1 MEETANVQI
10 NDQRDFWF
18 VIVDLCVWEDERLST
33 LEKAVY
39 TALCT
44 FASVEGRTCWPSTSA
59 IARRASCSDRS
70 VNRALET
77 LEEYGYLK
85 ITRRFKDNARIPS
98 AYSIIGHKAAGGC
111 DTVSQGVT
119 TECRKELEP
128 TEPDL
133 KDTLSEGAEV
143 APDEQISGSVDDKTV
158 LPNEEA
164 VFINDEDLKK
174 IPAAMKETVE
184 FLLLKTGRKGLLA
197 EELAPVMALE
207 KIHMPS
213 RIQREI
219 TKAAERFN
227 RQGKPL
233 SSLSFVY
240 IYDSLKY
247 QKSSKSARAQPK
259 VTMPTSAEYKTWE
272 EQNLAALMAEF
283 GIEGGVEN
291 GNGPS

>member
-59 IARRASCSDRS
+59 IAKRASCSDRS
-70 VNRALET
+70 VNRALDI
-77 LEEYGYLK
+77 LEGHGYLK

-98 AYSIIGHKAAGGC
+98 AYSIIGHKTAGGC

-119 TECRKELEP
+119 TGCRKELEP
-128 TEPDL
+128 TELDL
-133 KDTLSEGAEV
+133 KDTLSEGAET
-143 APDEQISGSVDDKTV
+143 A
-158 LPNEEA
+158 PNEQYPILPE
-164 VFINDEDLKK
+164 DEVIKK
-174 IPAAMKETVE
+174 IPAAVKETVE
-184 FLLLKTGRKGLLA
+184 YLLLKTGRKGLLP
-197 EELAPVMALE
+197 EELAPIMALE
-207 KIHMPS
+207 KIHMPA

-219 TKAAERFN
+219 TKAAERFLK
-227 RQGKPL
+227 QGKPL

-259 VTMPTSAEYKTWE
+259 VTMPMSAENKTWE

-291 GNGPS
+291 GNGPA

>member
-18 VIVDLCVWEDERLST
+18 VIVDLCVWQDERLST

-77 LEEYGYLK
+77 LEEHGYLK

-98 AYSIIGHKAAGGC
+98 AYSIIGHKATGGC

-119 TECRKELEP
+119 TESRKEQEP
-128 TEPDL
+128 SEPDL
-133 KDTLSEGAEV
+133 KDTLSEGAED
-143 APDEQISGSVDDKTV
+143 APDERET
-158 LPNEEA
+158 LPLDEE
-164 VFINDEDLKK
+164 FIKK

-184 FLLLKTGRKGLLA
+184 FLLLKTGRKGLLP

-259 VTMPTSAEYKTWE
+259 VTMPTAAENKTWE

-291 GNGPS
+291 GNGPG

>member
-1 MEETANVQI
+1 MTESIPMSEGSLKI
-10 NDQRDFWF
+10 SDQRDFWF

-33 LEKAVY
+33 VEKAVY

-59 IARRASCSDRS
+59 IAKRASCSDRS

-77 LEEYGYLK
+77 LEEHGYLR

-128 TEPDL
+128 TEPDI
-133 KDTLSEGAEV
+133 KDTLSEGAEN
-143 APDEQISGSVDDKTV
+143 APDEQSS
-158 LPNEEA
+158 LLLE
-164 VFINDEDLKK
+164 DEIIKK
-174 IPAAMKETVE
+174 IPSAMKETVE
-184 FLLLKTGRKGLLA
+184 FLLFKTGRRTLSP
-197 EELAPVMALE
+197 EELGSVMALE
-207 KIHMPS
+207 KIHLPA

-219 TKAAERFN
+219 SKAAERFS

-233 SSLSFVY
+233 SSLSFEY
-240 IYDSLKY
+240 IFDSLKY
-247 QKSSKSARAQPK
+247 QKSTKSARAQPK
-259 VTMPTSAEYKTWE
+259 NHVPSVEEKAWE
-272 EQNLAALMAEF
+272 EANMAALEAEF
-283 GIEGGVEN
+283 GMKGCGSN
-291 GNGPS
+291 AGQR

>member
-1 MEETANVQI
+1 MEETTNVQI

-18 VIVDLCVWEDERLST
+18 VIVDLCVWQDERLST

-70 VNRALET
+70 VNRALEI
-77 LEEYGYLK
+77 LEEHGYLK

-133 KDTLSEGAEV
+133 KDTLSEGAEN

-164 VFINDEDLKK
+164 VFMNDEDLKK
-174 IPAAMKETVE
+174 IPAVMKETVE
-184 FLLLKTGRKGLLA
+184 FLLLKTGRKALLP

-207 KIHMPS
+207 KIHLPA

-247 QKSSKSARAQPK
+247 QKSTKSARAQPK
-259 VTMPTSAEYKTWE
+259 NPVPSVEEKAWE
-272 EQNLAALMAEF
+272 EANMAALEAEF
-283 GIEGGVEN
+283 GMKGCGSN
-291 GNGPS
+291 AGQR

>member
-59 IARRASCSDRS
+59 IAKRASCSDRS
-70 VNRALET
+70 VNRALDI
-77 LEEYGYLK
+77 LEEHGYLK

-98 AYSIIGHKAAGGC
+98 AYSIIGHKTAGGC

-128 TEPDL
+128 TELDL
-133 KDTLSEGAEV
+133 KDTLSEGAET
-143 APDEQISGSVDDKTV
+143 A
-158 LPNEEA
+158 PNEQYPILPEGD
-164 VFINDEDLKK
+164 VIKK

-184 FLLLKTGRKGLLA
+184 LLLLKTGRKGLLP
-197 EELAPVMALE
+197 EELGSVMALE

-219 TKAAERFN
+219 TKAAERFLK
-227 RQGKPL
+227 QGKHL

-259 VTMPTSAEYKTWE
+259 VTMPTAAENKTWE

-291 GNGPS
+291 GNGPG

>member
-1 MEETANVQI
+1 MTESIPMSEGSLKI
-10 NDQRDFWF
+10 SDQRDFWF

-33 LEKAVY
+33 VEKAVY

-59 IARRASCSDRS
+59 IAKRASCSDRS

-77 LEEYGYLK
+77 LEEHGYLR

-128 TEPDL
+128 TEPDI
-133 KDTLSEGAEV
+133 KDTLSEGAEN
-143 APDEQISGSVDDKTV
+143 APDEQSS
-158 LPNEEA
+158 LLLENE
-164 VFINDEDLKK
+164 IIKK
-174 IPAAMKETVE
+174 IPSAMKETVE
-184 FLLLKTGRKGLLA
+184 FLLFKTGRRTLFP
-197 EELAPVMALE
+197 EELGAVMALE
-207 KIHMPS
+207 KIHLPA

-219 TKAAERFN
+219 SKAAERFS

-233 SSLSFVY
+233 SSLSFEY
-240 IYDSLKY
+240 IFDSLKY
-247 QKSSKSARAQPK
+247 QKSTKSARAQPK
-259 VTMPTSAEYKTWE
+259 NHVPSVEEKAWE
-272 EQNLAALMAEF
+272 EANMAALEAEF
-283 GIEGGVEN
+283 GMKGCGSN
-291 GNGPS
+291 AGQR

>member
-1 MEETANVQI
+1 MEETTNVQI

-33 LEKAVY
+33 VEKAVY

-59 IARRASCSDRS
+59 IAKRASCSDRS
-70 VNRALET
+70 VNRALDI
-77 LEEYGYLK
+77 LEDHGYLK

-98 AYSIIGHKAAGGC
+98 AYSIIGHKTAGGC

-119 TECRKELEP
+119 TQCRKELEP
-128 TEPDL
+128 TELDL
-133 KDTLSEGAEV
+133 KDTLSEGAET
-143 APDEQISGSVDDKTV
+143 A
-158 LPNEEA
+158 PNEQYP
-164 VFINDEDLKK
+164 ILPEDVVIKK
-174 IPAAMKETVE
+174 IPAAVKETVE
-184 FLLLKTGRKGLLA
+184 YLLLKTGRKGLLP
-197 EELAPVMALE
+197 EELAPIMALE
-207 KIHMPS
+207 KIHMPA

-219 TKAAERFN
+219 TKAAERFLK
-227 RQGKPL
+227 QGKPL

-247 QKSSKSARAQPK
+247 QKSSKSARAQSK
-259 VTMPTSAEYKTWE
+259 VTMPTAAENKTWE

-291 GNGPS
+291 GNGPG

>member
-18 VIVDLCVWEDERLST
+18 VIVDLCIWQDERLST

-59 IARRASCSDRS
+59 IAKRASCSDRS
-70 VNRALET
+70 VNRALEI
-77 LEEYGYLK
+77 LEEHGYLK

-98 AYSIIGHKAAGGC
+98 AYSIIGHKATGGC

-119 TECRKELEP
+119 TESRKEQEP
-128 TEPDL
+128 SEPDL
-133 KDTLSEGAEV
+133 KDTLSEGAED
-143 APDEQISGSVDDKTV
+143 APDERET
-158 LPNEEA
+158 LPLDEE
-164 VFINDEDLKK
+164 FIKK

-207 KIHMPS
+207 KTHMPS

-233 SSLSFVY
+233 SSLSFIY

-283 GIEGGVEN
+283 ECEGGVEN
-291 GNGPS
+291 GNGPG

>member
-18 VIVDLCVWEDERLST
+18 VIVDLCVWQDERLST

-70 VNRALET
+70 VNRALEI
-77 LEEYGYLK
+77 LEEHGYLK

-98 AYSIIGHKAAGGC
+98 AYSIIGHKGAGGC

-128 TEPDL
+128 TELDL
-133 KDTLSEGAEV
+133 KDTLSEGAEN
-143 APDEQISGSVDDKTV
+143 APDVQDILLLE
-158 LPNEEA
+158 
-164 VFINDEDLKK
+164 DEVIKK
-174 IPAAMKETVE
+174 IPAAMNETVE
-184 FLLLKTGRKGLLA
+184 LLLLKTGRKGLLP
-197 EELAPVMALE
+197 EELGPVMALE
-207 KIHMPS
+207 KIHLPS

-219 TKAAERFN
+219 TKAAERFLK
-227 RQGKPL
+227 QGKPL

-259 VTMPTSAEYKTWE
+259 VTMPTAAENKTWE

-291 GNGPS
+291 GNGPG

>member
-1 MEETANVQI
+1 MTESIPMSEGSLKI
-10 NDQRDFWF
+10 SDQRDFWF

-33 LEKAVY
+33 VEKAVY

-59 IARRASCSDRS
+59 IAKRASCSDRS

-77 LEEYGYLK
+77 LEEHGYLR

-128 TEPDL
+128 TEPDI
-133 KDTLSEGAEV
+133 KDTLSEGAEN
-143 APDEQISGSVDDKTV
+143 APDEQSS
-158 LPNEEA
+158 LLLENE
-164 VFINDEDLKK
+164 IIKK
-174 IPAAMKETVE
+174 IPSAMKETVE
-184 FLLLKTGRKGLLA
+184 FLLFKTGRRTLSP
-197 EELAPVMALE
+197 EELGPVMALE
-207 KIHMPS
+207 KIHLPA

-219 TKAAERFN
+219 SKAAERFS

-233 SSLSFVY
+233 SSLSFEY
-240 IYDSLKY
+240 IFDSLKY
-247 QKSSKSARAQPK
+247 QKSTKSARAQPK
-259 VTMPTSAEYKTWE
+259 NHVPSVEEKAWE
-272 EQNLAALMAEF
+272 EANMAALEAEF
-283 GIEGGVEN
+283 GMKGCGSN
-291 GNGPS
+291 AGQR

>member
-1 MEETANVQI
+1 MEETVNVQI

-33 LEKAVY
+33 VEKAVY

-59 IARRASCSDRS
+59 IAKRASCSDRS

-77 LEEYGYLK
+77 LEEHGYLR

-128 TEPDL
+128 TEPDI
-133 KDTLSEGAEV
+133 KDTLSEGAEN
-143 APDEQISGSVDDKTV
+143 APDEQSS
-158 LPNEEA
+158 LLLENE
-164 VFINDEDLKK
+164 IIKK
-174 IPAAMKETVE
+174 IPSAMKETVE
-184 FLLLKTGRKGLLA
+184 FLLFKTGRRTLFP
-197 EELAPVMALE
+197 EELGAVMALE
-207 KIHMPS
+207 KIHLPS

-219 TKAAERFN
+219 SKAAERFS

-233 SSLSFVY
+233 SSLSFEY
-240 IYDSLKY
+240 IFDSLKY
-247 QKSSKSARAQPK
+247 QKSTKSARAQPK
-259 VTMPTSAEYKTWE
+259 NHVPSVEEKAWE
-272 EQNLAALMAEF
+272 EANMAALEAEF
-283 GIEGGVEN
+283 GMKGCGSN
-291 GNGPS
+291 AGQR

>member
-1 MEETANVQI
+1 MEEAANVQI

-33 LEKAVY
+33 VEKAVY

-59 IARRASCSDRS
+59 IAKRASCSDRS

-77 LEEYGYLK
+77 LEEHGYLR

-128 TEPDL
+128 TEPDI
-133 KDTLSEGAEV
+133 KDTLSEGAEN
-143 APDEQISGSVDDKTV
+143 APDEQSS
-158 LPNEEA
+158 LLLENE
-164 VFINDEDLKK
+164 IIKK
-174 IPAAMKETVE
+174 IPSAMKETVE
-184 FLLLKTGRKGLLA
+184 FLLFKTGRRTLSP
-197 EELAPVMALE
+197 EELGAVMALE
-207 KIHMPS
+207 KIHLPA

-219 TKAAERFN
+219 SKAAERFS

-233 SSLSFVY
+233 SSLSFEY
-240 IYDSLKY
+240 IFDSLKY
-247 QKSSKSARAQPK
+247 QKSTKSARAQPK
-259 VTMPTSAEYKTWE
+259 NHVPSVEEKAWE
-272 EQNLAALMAEF
+272 EANMAALEAEF
-283 GIEGGVEN
+283 GMKGCGSN
-291 GNGPS
+291 AGQR

>member
-1 MEETANVQI
+1 MTESIPMSEGSLKI
-10 NDQRDFWF
+10 SDQRDFWF

-33 LEKAVY
+33 VEKAVY

-59 IARRASCSDRS
+59 IAKRASCSDRS

-77 LEEYGYLK
+77 LEEHGYLR

-128 TEPDL
+128 TEPDI
-133 KDTLSEGAEV
+133 KDTLSEGAEN
-143 APDEQISGSVDDKTV
+143 APDEQSS
-158 LPNEEA
+158 LLLENE
-164 VFINDEDLKK
+164 IIKK
-174 IPAAMKETVE
+174 IPSAMKETVE
-184 FLLLKTGRKGLLA
+184 FFLFKTGRRTLFP
-197 EELAPVMALE
+197 EELGAVMALE
-207 KIHMPS
+207 KIHLPA

-219 TKAAERFN
+219 SKAAERFS

-233 SSLSFVY
+233 SSLSFEY
-240 IYDSLKY
+240 IFDSLKY
-247 QKSSKSARAQPK
+247 QKSTKSARAQPK
-259 VTMPTSAEYKTWE
+259 NHVPSVEEKAWE
-272 EQNLAALMAEF
+272 EANMAALEAEF
-283 GIEGGVEN
+283 GMKGCGSN
-291 GNGPS
+291 AGQR

>member
-18 VIVDLCVWEDERLST
+18 VIVDLCVWQDERLST

-59 IARRASCSDRS
+59 IAKRTSCSDRS

-77 LEEYGYLK
+77 LEEHGYLK

-98 AYSIIGHKAAGGC
+98 AYSIIGHKATGGC

-119 TECRKELEP
+119 TESRKELEP

-133 KDTLSEGAEV
+133 KDTLSEGAEA
-143 APDEQISGSVDDKTV
+143 APDEQET
-158 LPNEEA
+158 LPLEEE
-164 VFINDEDLKK
+164 FIKK

-184 FLLLKTGRKGLLA
+184 FLLLKTGRKGLLP
-197 EELAPVMALE
+197 EELGPVMALE

-233 SSLSFVY
+233 SSLSFEY
-240 IYDSLKY
+240 IFDSLKY

-259 VTMPTSAEYKTWE
+259 VTMPTAAENKTWE

-291 GNGPS
+291 GNGPG

>member
-18 VIVDLCVWEDERLST
+18 VIVDLCVWQDERLST
-33 LEKAVY
+33 VEKAVY

-44 FASVEGRTCWPSTSA
+44 FASIEGRTCWPSTSA

-77 LEEYGYLK
+77 LEEHGYLK

-98 AYSIIGHKAAGGC
+98 AYSIIGHKATGGC

-119 TECRKELEP
+119 TESRKELEP

-133 KDTLSEGAEV
+133 KDTLSEGAEA
-143 APDEQISGSVDDKTV
+143 APDEQET
-158 LPNEEA
+158 LPLEEE
-164 VFINDEDLKK
+164 FIKK

-197 EELAPVMALE
+197 EELAHVMALE

-219 TKAAERFN
+219 TKAAERFLK
-227 RQGKPL
+227 QGKPL

-259 VTMPTSAEYKTWE
+259 VTMPTAAENKTWE

-283 GIEGGVEN
+283 GSEGGVEN
-291 GNGPS
+291 GNGPG

>member
-1 MEETANVQI
+1 MTESIPMSEGSLKI
-10 NDQRDFWF
+10 SDQRDFWF

-33 LEKAVY
+33 VEKAVY

-59 IARRASCSDRS
+59 IAKRASCSDRS

-77 LEEYGYLK
+77 LEEHGYLR

-128 TEPDL
+128 TEPDI
-133 KDTLSEGAEV
+133 KDTLSEGAEN
-143 APDEQISGSVDDKTV
+143 APDEQSS
-158 LPNEEA
+158 LLLENE
-164 VFINDEDLKK
+164 IIKK
-174 IPAAMKETVE
+174 IPSAMKETVE
-184 FLLLKTGRKGLLA
+184 FLLFKTGRRTLFP
-197 EELAPVMALE
+197 EELGAVMALE
-207 KIHMPS
+207 KIHLPA

-219 TKAAERFN
+219 SKAAERFS

-233 SSLSFVY
+233 SSLSFEY
-240 IYDSLKY
+240 IFDSLKY
-247 QKSSKSARAQPK
+247 QKSTKSARAQPK
-259 VTMPTSAEYKTWE
+259 NPVPCVEEKAWE
-272 EQNLAALMAEF
+272 EANMAALEAEF
-283 GIEGGVEN
+283 GMKGCGSN
-291 GNGPS
+291 AGQL

>member
-18 VIVDLCVWEDERLST
+18 VIVDLCVWQDERLST

-77 LEEYGYLK
+77 LEEHGYLK

-98 AYSIIGHKAAGGC
+98 AYSIIGHKATGGC

-119 TECRKELEP
+119 TESRKEQEP
-128 TEPDL
+128 SEPDL
-133 KDTLSEGAEV
+133 KDTLSEGAED
-143 APDEQISGSVDDKTV
+143 APDERET
-158 LPNEEA
+158 LPLEEE
-164 VFINDEDLKK
+164 FIKK

-184 FLLLKTGRKGLLA
+184 FLLLKTGRKGLLP

-259 VTMPTSAEYKTWE
+259 VTMPTAAENKTWE

-291 GNGPS
+291 GNGPG

>member
-1 MEETANVQI
+1 MEETTNVQI

-33 LEKAVY
+33 VEKAVY

-59 IARRASCSDRS
+59 IAKRASCSDRS

-77 LEEYGYLK
+77 LEEHGYLQ

-98 AYSIIGHKAAGGC
+98 AYSIIGHKATGGC

-128 TEPDL
+128 TEPDI
-133 KDTLSEGAEV
+133 KDTLSEGAEN
-143 APDEQISGSVDDKTV
+143 APDEQDI
-158 LPNEEA
+158 LLLE
-164 VFINDEDLKK
+164 DEVIKK
-174 IPAAMKETVE
+174 IPAAVKETVE
-184 FLLLKTGRKGLLA
+184 YLLLKTGRKGLLP
-197 EELAPVMALE
+197 EELAPIMALE
-207 KIHMPS
+207 KIHMPA

-219 TKAAERFN
+219 TKAAERFLK
-227 RQGKPL
+227 QGKPL

-247 QKSSKSARAQPK
+247 QKSSKSARAQPI
-259 VTMPTSAEYKTWE
+259 VTMPTAAENKTWE

-283 GIEGGVEN
+283 GSEGGVEN
-291 GNGPS
+291 GNGPG

>member
-1 MEETANVQI
+1 MTESIPMSEGSLKI
-10 NDQRDFWF
+10 SDQRDFWF

-33 LEKAVY
+33 VEKAVY

-59 IARRASCSDRS
+59 IAKRASCSDRS

-77 LEEYGYLK
+77 LEEHGYLR

-128 TEPDL
+128 TEPDI
-133 KDTLSEGAEV
+133 KDTLSEGAEN
-143 APDEQISGSVDDKTV
+143 APDEQSS
-158 LPNEEA
+158 LLLENE
-164 VFINDEDLKK
+164 IIKK
-174 IPAAMKETVE
+174 IPSAMKETVE
-184 FLLLKTGRKGLLA
+184 FLLFKTGRRTLFP
-197 EELAPVMALE
+197 EELGAVMALE
-207 KIHMPS
+207 KIHLPA

-219 TKAAERFN
+219 SKAAERFS

-233 SSLSFVY
+233 SSLSFEY
-240 IYDSLKY
+240 IFDSLKY
-247 QKSSKSARAQPK
+247 QKSTKSARAQPK
-259 VTMPTSAEYKTWE
+259 NPVPSVEEKAWE
-272 EQNLAALMAEF
+272 EANMAALEAEF
-283 GIEGGVEN
+283 GMKGCGSN
-291 GNGPS
+291 AGQR

>member
-1 MEETANVQI
+1 MTESIPMSEGSLKI
-10 NDQRDFWF
+10 SDQRDFWF

-33 LEKAVY
+33 VEKAVY

-59 IARRASCSDRS
+59 IAKRASCSDRS

-77 LEEYGYLK
+77 LEEHGYLR

-128 TEPDL
+128 TEPDI
-133 KDTLSEGAEV
+133 KDTLSEGAEN
-143 APDEQISGSVDDKTV
+143 APDEQSS
-158 LPNEEA
+158 LLLENE
-164 VFINDEDLKK
+164 IIKK
-174 IPAAMKETVE
+174 IPSAMKETVE
-184 FLLLKTGRKGLLA
+184 FLLFKTGRRTLSP
-197 EELAPVMALE
+197 EELGPVMALE
-207 KIHMPS
+207 KIHLPA

-219 TKAAERFN
+219 SKAAERFS

-233 SSLSFVY
+233 SSLSFEY
-240 IYDSLKY
+240 IFDSLKY
-247 QKSSKSARAQPK
+247 QKSTKSARAQPK
-259 VTMPTSAEYKTWE
+259 NPVPCVEEKAWE
-272 EQNLAALMAEF
+272 EANMAALEAEF
-283 GIEGGVEN
+283 GMKGCGSN
-291 GNGPS
+291 AGQL

>member
-18 VIVDLCVWEDERLST
+18 VIVDLCVWQDERLST

-59 IARRASCSDRS
+59 IAKRASCSDRS

-77 LEEYGYLK
+77 LGEHGYLK

-111 DTVSQGVT
+111 DRVSQGVT

-128 TEPDL
+128 TEPDI
-133 KDTLSEGAEV
+133 KDTLSEGAEN
-143 APDEQISGSVDDKTV
+143 APDEQSS
-158 LPNEEA
+158 LLLENE
-164 VFINDEDLKK
+164 IIKK
-174 IPAAMKETVE
+174 IPSAMKETVE
-184 FLLLKTGRKGLLA
+184 FLLFKTGRRTLSP
-197 EELAPVMALE
+197 EELGAVMALE
-207 KIHMPS
+207 KIHLPA

-219 TKAAERFN
+219 SKAAERFS

-233 SSLSFVY
+233 SSLSFEY
-240 IYDSLKY
+240 IFDSLKY
-247 QKSSKSARAQPK
+247 QKSTKSARAQPK
-259 VTMPTSAEYKTWE
+259 NHVPSVEEKAWE
-272 EQNLAALMAEF
+272 EANMAALEAEF
-283 GIEGGVEN
+283 GMKGCGSN
-291 GNGPS
+291 AGQR

>member
-1 MEETANVQI
+1 MDEAANVQI

-59 IARRASCSDRS
+59 IAKRASCSDRS

-77 LEEYGYLK
+77 LEEHGYLK

-98 AYSIIGHKAAGGC
+98 AYSIIGHKTAGGC

-128 TEPDL
+128 TELDL
-133 KDTLSEGAEV
+133 KDTLSEGAET
-143 APDEQISGSVDDKTV
+143 A
-158 LPNEEA
+158 PNEQYPILPEDE
-164 VFINDEDLKK
+164 FIKK
-174 IPAAMKETVE
+174 IPAAVKETVE
-184 FLLLKTGRKGLLA
+184 YLLLKTGRKGLLP
-197 EELAPVMALE
+197 EELAPIMALE
-207 KIHMPS
+207 KIHMPA

-219 TKAAERFN
+219 TKAAERFLK
-227 RQGKPL
+227 QGKPL

-247 QKSSKSARAQPK
+247 QKSSKSARVQPK
-259 VTMPTSAEYKTWE
+259 VTMPTAAENKTWE

-283 GIEGGVEN
+283 GSEGGVEN
-291 GNGPS
+291 GNGPG